1 MLHLIFHPSQQYI
14 IKINLCCFINDTANT
29 RTAGFSLRLTF
40 HQHKLMIHAFGI
52 ISLSTM
58 DGRCPPKQPETT
70 GKMCSTS
77 SSYAVDQHIRRR
89 RGNGRARER
98 FFFPAGC
105 CFRHSRYCKVI
116 GSIRNFPG
124 EAEPSS
130 VSLWSLNALRST
142 GIPSHKQ

>member
-89 RGNGRARER
+89 RGNGRAREK
-98 FFFPAGC
+98 FFSLQVAAFVTAVTAKRSDRSGT
-105 CFRHSRYCKVI
+105 FRVNPNLHLC
-116 GSIRNFPG
+116 
-124 EAEPSS
+124 
-130 VSLWSLNALRST
+130 RS
-142 GIPSHKQ
+142 GA